1 MAGDGVDVDLL
12 AEAATDHLTAL
23 QPVIDQLSI
32 CTLDASI
39 TSLVMRASL
48 RRQAESLAAIGRLV
62 ASDEG
67 FAAVPLLRPAC
78 EELIVGR
85 YLASVSPPQADA
97 ILQACAAKEVAR
109 SLEAQRA
116 MVGDDVMERLGLTDY
131 LLRSSSTSTAADE
144 NFNRLRVELGWPVF
158 RQGAGL
164 PSTKWMARKT
174 GSLDLYEYLFHA
186 TSRTVHFSVAEL
198 LRRAWYREDGQITIA
213 SSQFERHWAAFAL
226 YEGSLLLAETAIVVW
241 DVLDSLGEGAPFN
254 SLVQATVVSAAERL
268 RKHGRVPMITAL
280 ELATP

>member
-1 MAGDGVDVDLL
+1 MASDGVDVDLL
-12 AEAATDHLTAL
+12 AEAVTDHLAAV
-23 QPVIDQLSI
+23 QPAIDELSV
-32 CTLDASI
+32 CTLGASI
-39 TSLVMRASL
+39 TSVVMRASL
-48 RRQAESLAAIGRLV
+48 RRQAESLTAIGRLV

-85 YLASVSPPQADA
+85 YLALVSPSQSDA
-97 ILQACAAKEVAR
+97 ILQACAVKQVAH
-109 SLEAQRA
+109 SLAAQRA
-116 MVGDDVMERLGLTDY
+116 MVGDDVIERLGLTDY
-131 LLRSSSTSTAADE
+131 LLRSTSKSEAADE
-144 NFNRLRVELGWPVF
+144 NFTRLRVELGWPAF
-158 RQGAGL
+158 RQAPGL

-198 LRRAWYREDGQITIA
+198 LRRAWYRDDGEITIS

-241 DVLDSLGEGAPFN
+241 NVLESLGEGAPFD
-254 SLVQATVVSAAERL
+254 SLEQAAVLSATERIG
-268 RKHGRVPMITAL
+268 KHGRVPIITAL
-280 ELATP
+280 ELAT